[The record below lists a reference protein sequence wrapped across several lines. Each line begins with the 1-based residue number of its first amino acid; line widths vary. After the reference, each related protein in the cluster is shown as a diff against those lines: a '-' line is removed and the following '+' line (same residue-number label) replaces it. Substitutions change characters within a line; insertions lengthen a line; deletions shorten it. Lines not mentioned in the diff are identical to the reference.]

1 MPDLVVI
8 QLEPGVMTEN
18 LETSLSQEGRKPWAF
33 NKFLSSMNGLRPGV
47 NVLFLRATLPQGGPI
62 GKQSAYPPDAVV
74 HRLVLGTIVSAVN
87 ETPAPFFDGFPQE
100 FWFDLIG
107 DESFDPPIDLGAAST
122 ALNDKL
128 PGLEMDGEKLRTLLS
143 NGRAAKI
150 GMYFDGE
157 PRLAEY
163 FKTAVLSAK
172 PARSAGTSAPGSAP
186 VPSVSPTSFGPLV
199 DAVEGFLSAVK
210 SSGLVFTGINEQLPR
225 AFLSGL
231 IAKRFALLTGLSGSG
246 KTQLA
251 RAFGQWLGVGSNG
264 PCHLVVPVRAD
275 WTTPD
280 PLLGYEDALLP
291 PDSFGARAWNVPP
304 ALEFMLRAY
313 RDPQRPHVL
322 VLDEMNLA
330 HVERYFAD
338 VLSGMESGEPVLPN
352 LMRTGAPYWY
362 PVRSGPS
369 LVSLPTNLFVL
380 GTVNVDETTYQ
391 FSPKVLDR
399 SFSFEFRVATDE
411 LDGSLRGLEPVKAGD
426 AHHLEVLAA
435 VSIDPDWHLRN
446 PAATQS
452 EIEGLLIKLHGL
464 LAPIGLEF
472 GHRTYREA
480 LRMAAI
486 LSASGL
492 PAYEDIVD
500 WTVMTKVLPRV
511 HGSRRQLEPFLRSL
525 QSLAEGADSEKPQ
538 HPLIARKVGRMLDA
552 LLTNQYAG
560 FAE

>member
-1 MPDLVVI
+1 MPDLVAI
-8 QLEPGVMTEN
+8 QLTPGPMTEN
-18 LETSLSQEGRKPWAF
+18 LESSLSQDGRKPWAF

-47 NVLFLRATLPQGGPI
+47 NVLFLRATLPQGSPI
-62 GKQSAYPPDAVV
+62 GKQGAYPPDAVV
-74 HRLVLGTIVSAVN
+74 HRLVLGTIVSPVN
-87 ETPAPFFDGFPQE
+87 ETAAPFFAGFPQE
-100 FWFDLIG
+100 FWFDLID
-107 DESFDPPIDLGAAST
+107 DELFVPPIDLGAAST

-128 PGLEMDGEKLRTLLS
+128 PGLDMDGAKLRTLLS
-143 NGRAAKI
+143 NGRSAKV

-163 FKTAVLSAK
+163 FKGLGSSAK
-172 PARSAGTSAPGSAP
+172 AATSGGTSVAGAAPG
-186 VPSVSPTSFGPLV
+186 PSVPPADLGPLA
-199 DAVEGFLSAVK
+199 DAVKGFVSAVK
-210 SSGLVFTGINEQLPR
+210 SSGLVFAGINEQLPR
-225 AFLSGL
+225 AFVSGL
-231 IAKRFALLTGLSGSG
+231 MAKRFALLTGLSGSG

-251 RAFGQWLGVGSNG
+251 RAFGQWLGVGPEG

-291 PDSFGARAWNVPP
+291 LDSSGARAWHVPP
-304 ALEFMLRAY
+304 ALEFLLRAY

-352 LMRTGAPYWY
+352 LTRSGGSYWY
-362 PVRSGPS
+362 PVRSEQD
-369 LVSLPTNLFVL
+369 LVSLPTNLFVI

-411 LDGSLRGLEPVKAGD
+411 LDGSLRHLEPVMPGHPDHVAT
-426 AHHLEVLAA
+426 VAA
-435 VSIDPDWHLRN
+435 VSADPDWHLLN
-446 PAATQS
+446 PSTTQS
-452 EIEGLLIKLHGL
+452 EMEGLLVELHGL
-464 LAPIGLEF
+464 LAPIGLEY
-472 GHRTYREA
+472 GHRSYREA

-492 PAYEDIVD
+492 SAFEDIAD

-525 QSLAEGADSEKPQ
+525 QSLAEGDDSEKPQ
-538 HPLIARKVGRMLDA
+538 HPLIARKVGRMLDS